1 MTIKNIIVVV
11 LLLVSFSCKKDNPV
25 GPPIESYFGE
35 LSIFEPFS
43 HDKPVGVDFSVGES
57 VNFSAEFS
65 VQADYTI
72 DIEGRISGANY
83 SINET
88 GQNLE
93 NVFWAGNSNTIF
105 FKQYE
110 WCDVA
115 LSFNGHDT
123 VLTDSV
129 LILGVQDFSNLGL
142 LLTSFEDASEFS
154 SVSGQETVTNNIISN
169 ASLSVHG
176 TNHLEINGEGS
187 GTYFGATR
195 FQFNPGTITEQD
207 VNEIYFNGFFKS
219 SYAGSTVGVKLF
231 EDHNN
236 NNQYDQGIDE
246 AWVLKVPLESDGM
259 WHKLSFNLS
268 ELIVD
273 VFAGNVEI
281 DGILNTN
288 NIIRIDVIASQQ
300 GNVFGTFGF
309 FSDYYILTYNAP
321 L

>member
-1 MTIKNIIVVV
+1 MTLKNIIIVV
-11 LLLVSFSCKKDNPV
+11 LFFVCFSCKKDNPV

-35 LSIFEPFS
+35 LSIFQPLS
-43 HDKPVGVDFSVGES
+43 HDKPVGVDFSSGES

-72 DIEGRISGANY
+72 DISGRTSGANY
-83 SINET
+83 SINQT

-93 NVFWAGNSNTIF
+93 NVSWVGNSNSIF

-110 WCDVA
+110 WCDVT
-115 LSFNGHDT
+115 LSFNGQDT

-154 SVSGQETVTNNIISN
+154 SVNGQETVTNGIVSN
-169 ASLSVHG
+169 ASSSVHG
-176 TNHLEINGEGS
+176 TNHLEIKGEGS
-187 GTYFGATR
+187 GAYFGATR

-207 VNEIYFNGFFKS
+207 VDQIYFNGFFKS
-219 SYAGSTVGVKLF
+219 SYSGSTVAVKLF

-246 AWVLKVPLESDGM
+246 AWVLKVPLQDDGV

-268 ELIVD
+268 DLIVD
-273 VFAGNVEI
+273 VFAGNLQV

-288 NIIRIDVIASQQ
+288 NIIRIDVISSQQ
-300 GNVFGTFGF
+300 GSVFGTFGF
-309 FSDYYILTYNAP
+309 FSDYYILTYNSA

>member
-110 WCDVA
+110 WCDVT

-236 NNQYDQGIDE
+236 NNQYDQACIYHVG
-246 AWVLKVPLESDGM
+246 
-259 WHKLSFNLS
+259 
-268 ELIVD
+268 
-273 VFAGNVEI
+273 
-281 DGILNTN
+281 
-288 NIIRIDVIASQQ
+288 Q
-300 GNVFGTFGF
+300 
-309 FSDYYILTYNAP
+309 
-321 L
+321 

>member
-1 MTIKNIIVVV
+1 MTLKHTIIVVLFSV
-11 LLLVSFSCKKDNPV
+11 CFSCKKDNPV

-35 LSIFEPFS
+35 LSIFETFS
-43 HDKPVGVDFSVGES
+43 HDKPVGVDFSAGEA

-65 VQADYTI
+65 VQADYTL
-72 DIEGRISGANY
+72 DISGRTSGANY
-83 SINET
+83 SVNQT

-93 NVFWAGNSNTIF
+93 NISWLGNSNSVF

-115 LSFNGHDT
+115 LSFNGYDT
-123 VLTDSV
+123 LLTDSV

-154 SVSGQETVTNNIISN
+154 IVNGQETVTNGIVSN
-169 ASLSVHG
+169 ASSSVHG
-176 TNHLEINGEGS
+176 TNHLEIKGEGS

-195 FQFNPGTITEQD
+195 FQFDPGTITEQD
-207 VNEIYFNGFFKS
+207 VDQIYFNGFFKS
-219 SYAGSTVGVKLF
+219 SYSGSTVGVKLF

-236 NNQYDQGIDE
+236 NNQYDQGVDE
-246 AWVLKVPLESDGM
+246 AWVLKFPIQDDGE

-268 ELIVD
+268 DLIVD
-273 VFAGNVEI
+273 VFAGNVEV

-288 NIIRIDVIASQQ
+288 NIIRIDVISSQQ

-309 FSDYYILTYNAP
+309 FSDYYILTYNSA